1 MRNDILVQATSNEPD
16 PTADTISPHALTLVE
31 LSQEQVDSIV
41 QTVPGGAR
49 NVLDIY
55 PLSPLQEGIL
65 FHHRLNDKGDTYVLS
80 TLFEAQSRA
89 HIDAL
94 IHALQEVINYH
105 EVLRTGVIWDGLP
118 QPVQVVYR
126 RAPLPIEEQVLDA
139 SRDSLQQLMEWMRP
153 GRRQL
158 DVRHAP
164 LVQLHIAA
172 DPHSHKWYAVLFVH
186 HLVCDHQSLRRLV
199 AEVFGHLKGHDQP
212 RPSAA
217 AFRSYVAHVLART
230 KADDAETFFRSKLAD
245 FSEPTAP
252 FGQSDVHGDG
262 SHIEEARLALAP
274 ELAQKIR
281 AQAAQQGVSAARLFH
296 AAWALVVACTS
307 GQSDV
312 VFGTVLRGQKL
323 RDASAQR
330 ILGMLVNTLPL
341 RLRLQNVSI
350 KSLVEQTNHELA
362 QLLNYKETSLVLA
375 QRCSGIDGSAPLF
388 SSLLNYRHSAPEA
401 VLDQSDAAG
410 VRVLVRAEAWSNY
423 PVSVI
428 VDDLGEGF
436 ELVAQADRRIGPTR
450 MLQYL
455 QTAIDSVAAALNQ
468 APQTPAL
475 RLQVLPAAEQRQVI
489 ELFNAT
495 EVPYVRD
502 RLIHELFEEQV
513 RRTPAATA
521 IVCDEES
528 LTYAQLNRRAN
539 RLARHLRARGVAP
552 DRLVGICI
560 ERSLDMVVGLL
571 AILKAGGAYL
581 PLDPSYPV
589 ERLQYILRDSAPVA
603 LLTRQSHS
611 GVFHQCECQVIAL
624 EDVADEIN
632 RNSQSNPS
640 ALEIGL
646 QSKHLSYV
654 IYTSGSTGTPKGVAI
669 EHRNVINLI
678 EWHCATF
685 ALRQGDRCSC
695 LAAVGFDAAAW
706 EIWPALTRG
715 ATLVLASPA
724 SSVDVDALLN
734 WWVLQPLDISFLPT
748 PMAELMLSRNARNS
762 TLRTLL
768 VGGDSLRSRPASES
782 FEVIN
787 NYGPTEATV
796 LATSGRIHEE
806 DSVIHIGRPT
816 SNAQI
821 YILDGNQ
828 RAVPVGVVGE
838 IYIGGAGVARGY
850 LNRPEMTAQ
859 CFVPD
864 PFCADPHA
872 RMYRTGDLGRWRPD
886 GTIEHLGR
894 GDHQVKIRGFRV
906 ELGEIEAQLMRHPLV
921 KEAVVIV
928 REDVPGK
935 RRLVAYSVF
944 RHPSSGEHQPSADV
958 LRAHLKAVL
967 PDYMVPGAFV
977 TLERLPLTENGKL
990 ARRALPPPDLG
1001 AYATSSYEMPRGNV
1015 EKVLAGL
1022 WQELLCVERV
1032 GRKDNFFELGG
1043 HSLLAMQLI
1052 ARIHSSL
1059 SLEVPMRLPFEYPT
1073 VEKLAAQIDELR
1085 RQRLLS
1091 RITAGDTEIEELL
1104 ENIASMSE
1112 AEAQALLEELATESE
1127 Q

>member
-1 MRNDILVQATSNEPD
+1 MRDEILVQATSNDPD
-16 PTADTISPHALTLVE
+16 PTADTISPQSLTLVE

-55 PLSPLQEGIL
+55 PLSPLQEGML

-94 IHALQEVINYH
+94 INALQEVINYH
-105 EVLRTGVIWDGLP
+105 EVLRTGVLWDGLP

-126 RAPLPIEEQVLDA
+126 RAPLPVEAQVLDA

-153 GRRQL
+153 GRRHL

-172 DPHSHKWYAVLFVH
+172 DPHSHRWYAVLFVH

-199 AEVFGHLKGHDQP
+199 AEVLGHLKGNDQP
-212 RPSAA
+212 RPPAA
-217 AFRSYVAHVLART
+217 AFRSYVAHVLAST
-230 KADDAETFFRSKLAD
+230 KTDDAEAFFRSKLAD

-281 AQAAQQGVSAARLFH
+281 AQAAQHGVSVARLFH

-312 VFGTVLRGQKL
+312 VFGTVLRGQKH

-330 ILGMLVNTLPL
+330 VLGMLVNTLPL
-341 RLRLQNVSI
+341 RLRLQDVSVTT
-350 KSLVEQTNHELA
+350 LVEQTNHELA
-362 QLLNYKETSLVLA
+362 QVLNHKETSLVLA

-388 SSLLNYRHSAPEA
+388 SSLLNFRHSAPEA
-401 VLDQSDAAG
+401 VIDHSDAAG

-436 ELVAQADRRIGPTR
+436 ELVAQADRRIGPMR
-450 MLQYL
+450 MMQYL
-455 QTAIDSVAAALNQ
+455 QTAIDSVATALKR

-475 RLQVLPAAEQRQVI
+475 SLQVLPAAEQRQVI
-489 ELFNAT
+489 ESFNAT
-495 EVPYVRD
+495 QAPYPRD
-502 RLIHELFEEQV
+502 RLVHELFEEQV
-513 RRTPAATA
+513 RRTPTATA
-521 IVCDEES
+521 VVCDEES

-539 RLARHLRARGVAP
+539 RLARHLRRRGVAP
-552 DRLVGICI
+552 DRLVGVCI

-589 ERLQYILRDSAPVA
+589 ERLQYILRDSRPVA
-603 LLTRQSHS
+603 LLTRLSLS
-611 GVFHQCECQVIAL
+611 GISAPGDCQVIAL
-624 EDVADEIN
+624 QDVADEIS
-632 RNSQSNPS
+632 RNAQSNLS

-669 EHRNVINLI
+669 EHRNVVNLI

-685 ALRQGDRCSC
+685 DVRQGDRCSC

-706 EIWPALTRG
+706 EMWPALSRG

-724 SSVDVDALLN
+724 NSVDVDALLN
-734 WWVLQPLDISFLPT
+734 WWVAQPLDISFLPT

-768 VGGDSLRSRPASES
+768 VGGDSLRSRPAAES
-782 FEVIN
+782 FELIN

-796 LATSGRIHEE
+796 LATSGRIHED

-821 YILDGNQ
+821 YILNRNQ

-859 CFVPD
+859 WFVSD
-864 PFCADPHA
+864 PFRADPQA

-894 GDHQVKIRGFRV
+894 SDHQVKIRGFRI
-906 ELGEIEAQLMRHPLV
+906 ELGEIEAQMMRHPLV

-928 REDVPGK
+928 REDAPGD
-935 RRLVAYSVF
+935 RRLVAYSVCG
-944 RHPSSGEHQPSADV
+944 PASSGEPEASADV

-977 TLERLPLTENGKL
+977 TLERLPLTENGKV
-990 ARRALPPPDLG
+990 ARRALPPPGLG
-1001 AYATSSYEMPRGNV
+1001 AYATSSYETPRGDV

-1052 ARIHSSL
+1052 ARIHAAL

-1073 VEKLAAQIDELR
+1073 VEQLSAQIVELR
-1085 RQRLLS
+1085 RQRMLS
-1091 RITAGDTEIEELL
+1091 RITVGDTEFEALL
-1104 ENIASMSE
+1104 EDIASMSE
-1112 AEAQALLEELATESE
+1112 AEAQALLEEMATEGES
-1127 Q
+1127 